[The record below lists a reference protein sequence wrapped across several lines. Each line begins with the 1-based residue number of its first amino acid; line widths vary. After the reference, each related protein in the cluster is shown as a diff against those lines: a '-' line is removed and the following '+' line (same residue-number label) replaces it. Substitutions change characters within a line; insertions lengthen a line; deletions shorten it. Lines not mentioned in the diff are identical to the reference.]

1 LREGIQAAR
10 ANIKNEARPETTF
23 WRPALDQIEGSEFSF
38 ENSDLR
44 FFSARSNPAL
54 CQAES
59 YAMRTILLLAIL
71 FPCSLAAA
79 QTVCLDP
86 GHPSENGAGSRG
98 KRLTE
103 VEVAW
108 RVAKRLEELLLAD
121 GYQVVLTKRTQNE
134 KVVNRR
140 RAEIANSSQA
150 DLLLR
155 LHCDAAAGSGFGVYY
170 PAHSGRAHRVTGPS
184 AAVRQASA
192 ALARKFHPAVAQAL
206 QGVHKDRGFSKVP
219 VLLVE
224 LAVLTNPR
232 DEAFLASKKGFE
244 ALCQALRKGVYAAVP
259 RDRMRA
265 HGLLHARCDRVLPGA
280 RAQ

>member
-1 LREGIQAAR
+1 
-10 ANIKNEARPETTF
+10 
-23 WRPALDQIEGSEFSF
+23 LDQIEGSEFSF

-206 QGVHKDRGFSKVP
+206 QGVHKDRGLRTDRQTAIGRRQGALTGSIFSKVP

-244 ALCQALRKGVYAAVP
+244 ALCQALRKGVHAAVP

>member
-1 LREGIQAAR
+1 
-10 ANIKNEARPETTF
+10 
-23 WRPALDQIEGSEFSF
+23 LDQIEGSEFSF

-206 QGVHKDRGFSKVP
+206 QGVHKDRGLRTDRQTAIGRRQGALTGSIFSKVP